1 MKQQIKN
8 RYTSEVIFE
17 CDVPDDVNASGM
29 AMRHALEKAIQ
40 AKANLSYADLR
51 FADLRSANLRSAD
64 LSYANLR
71 FANLRFANMRYAD
84 LSSANLRSANLR
96 FANMRDADLSS
107 ANLRSADLSYADL
120 RYADLSYADLRYANM
135 RYANMRSANLRENNK
150 LIGLRPFFSI
160 GPIGSRADYLQSFI
174 TEKGVLINAG
184 CFKEKTLDEF
194 RDKLAKEHDQND
206 HAKEYE
212 IAILMIEAHA
222 AIWTP
227 KETK

>member
-40 AKANLSYADLR
+40 AKANLLSADLSS
-51 FADLRSANLRSAD
+51 ADLSSANLRYANLRSANLSYADLSSADLRYADLRYANLRSAN
-64 LSYANLR
+64 LSYAN
-71 FANLRFANMRYAD
+71 
-84 LSSANLRSANLR
+84 LSSANLRSANLSS
-96 FANMRDADLSS
+96 ANLSS
-107 ANLRSADLSYADL
+107 ANLQ
-120 RYADLSYADLRYANM
+120 
-135 RYANMRSANLRENNK
+135 ENNK

-194 RDKLAKEHDQND
+194 RAKLAQEHGNND
-206 HAKEYE
+206 YAKEYE
-212 IAILMIEAHA
+212 MAILMVEAYA
-222 AIWTP
+222 AIWTL
-227 KETK
+227 KDSI